1 MMAKSKAKQPIENW
15 NYEAT
20 VDRVE
25 EILEAIEGG
34 DLELAEVFS
43 QFAVGVDYLNQCESF
58 LAQQQ
63 EQVELL
69 LETLGENGRAAEW
82 DVAKVAPRPPL
93 L

>member
-1 MMAKSKAKQPIENW
+1 MAKSKAKQPIEDW

-69 LETLGENGRAAEW
+69 LETLGENGRSGQW
-82 DVAKVAPRPPL
+82 DVGKVSPRPPA
-93 L
+93 

>member
-1 MMAKSKAKQPIENW
+1 MAKSKTKQPIEAW

-25 EILEAIEGG
+25 DILAAIEGG
-34 DLELAEVFS
+34 ELELAEVFS
-43 QFAVGVDYLNQCESF
+43 QFAIGVDCLNQCESF

-69 LETLGENGRAAEW
+69 LETLGENASTSEW
-82 DVAKVAPRPPL
+82 NVGKVSPRPPL
-93 L
+93 I